1 MIKSKM
7 KIPSE
12 LVLRKIVSPKYISS
26 SISSKEQ
33 KLLDTIEQEGGG
45 HGDIRFYKFLVGGHH
60 IFAFIEAIDLSTG
73 SE

>member
-1 MIKSKM
+1 M

-26 SISSKEQ
+26 SIPSKEQ
-33 KLLDTIEQEGGG
+33 ELLDTIEQEGGG
-45 HGDIRFYKFLVGGHH
+45 HCDIRFYKFLVGGHH
-60 IFAFIEAIDLSTG
+60 IFAFIEAIDLSMG

>member
-1 MIKSKM
+1 M
-7 KIPSE
+7 
-12 LVLRKIVSPKYISS
+12 SPKYISS
-26 SISSKEQ
+26 SIPSKEQ

-60 IFAFIEAIDLSTG
+60 IFAFIEAIDLSMG